1 MLCLFGVVAVARKE
15 LDALVGHGLVV
26 LLAVLAAVFLAIGIV
41 VRQRATM
48 DVPQEHGVSSVMF
61 ITLLRRPLWWG
72 GTAAAVAGYV
82 FQALALANGSLL
94 LVQPI
99 LVSALLF
106 ALPLSA
112 RLAHRHVTRG
122 EWAWAVLLTVSLAV
136 FVLLARARPGNYEA
150 SVALSAL
157 VALICTAAVTACV
170 VVAIRTM
177 GWRRAVLLAVA
188 VGVLFGVVAVLTKL
202 AMYLL
207 THEGAGA
214 LLTTPVPYLLAV
226 LGVIAVFLQQSAFH
240 AGSLQT
246 SVPTMLVL
254 EPVIAVVLGAVV
266 LGEHLDVS
274 RSARSRWRRPPSRLA
289 VTRVPTRNSS
299 RRLWRGGRR
308 RRLLQTHG
316 TQPRPGKER
325 DRYTNQGE
333 PDPPV
338 RVGAEVQIHRVSA
351 CAFVPFPHKS
361 WGEAGDGK
369 DDTVNRQQRADDVA
383 DVEQMGK
390 LAGHG
395 CS

>member
-1 MLCLFGVVAVARKE
+1 VLFLFGVLAVARKE

-26 LLAVLAAVFLAIGIV
+26 LLALLAAVFLAIGIV

-61 ITLLRRPLWWG
+61 LTLLRRPLWWG
-72 GTAAAVAGYV
+72 GTAAAIAGYI

-136 FVLLARARPGNYEA
+136 FVILARTRPGDYEA
-150 SVALSAL
+150 SVSLSAM
-157 VALICTAAVTACV
+157 VAVVCTAAVMACV
-170 VVAIRTM
+170 IVAVRTM
-177 GWRRAVLLAVA
+177 GWRRAVFLAFA

-202 AMYLL
+202 VMHLL
-207 THEGAGA
+207 THDGVAKV
-214 LLTTPVPYLLAV
+214 LSTPVLYLLVV
-226 LGVIAVFLQQSAFH
+226 LGIIAVFLQQSAFH

-254 EPVIAVVLGAVV
+254 EPVIAVILGAVV

-274 RSARSRWRRPPSRLA
+274 RIDAALIAVSTVAMAAATIALGRDEGAYEEELEAEMARR
-289 VTRVPTRNSS
+289 SS
-299 RRLWRGGRR
+299 
-308 RRLLQTHG
+308 
-316 TQPRPGKER
+316 
-325 DRYTNQGE
+325 
-333 PDPPV
+333 
-338 RVGAEVQIHRVSA
+338 
-351 CAFVPFPHKS
+351 
-361 WGEAGDGK
+361 
-369 DDTVNRQQRADDVA
+369 
-383 DVEQMGK
+383 
-390 LAGHG
+390 
-395 CS
+395 